1 MPLATSLN
9 ELGAGVSVSTPM
21 QKMPLRRATWL
32 TTLALPLIACGGGDR
47 YQGLTADDLYRMAEN
62 ELAEGDQENAVEALE
77 RLHVSF
83 GDWPRLP
90 EAGLLLARAHYENDD
105 YLTARGEYRRFLDRF
120 AAHAGAPDAAAG
132 ECRSLAALAPAPQRD
147 QGYTEEALT
156 VCGNVVL
163 DYARTSQAEE
173 ADALRA
179 NLRRTMAE
187 KEYLNADHYF
197 RRRQYDSAIIYYQF
211 VVDLYPETDLAPQ
224 ALLGVYRSNQAIG
237 YDDLAE
243 EARTRLLQ
251 EYPDSPQAV
260 EIRTV
265 GSAS

>member
-1 MPLATSLN
+1 ML
-9 ELGAGVSVSTPM
+9 
-21 QKMPLRRATWL
+21 KMPSRKTTWL
-32 TTLALPLIACGGGDR
+32 ATLALSLIACGGGDP
-47 YQGLTADDLYRMAEN
+47 YQGLTADDLYRIAEN
-62 ELAEGDQENAVEALE
+62 ELAEGNDENAVEALE

-90 EAGLLLARAHYENDD
+90 EAGLLLARAHYEGDD
-105 YLTARGEYRRFLDRF
+105 YLTARAEYRRFLDRF
-120 AAHAGAPDAAAG
+120 AAHAGAADAAVG

-156 VCGNVVL
+156 VCGNVAV
-163 DYARTSQAEE
+163 DYARTPQAEE
-173 ADALRA
+173 SAGLRA
-179 NLRRTMAE
+179 GLRRTMAE
-187 KEYLNADHYF
+187 KEYLNANHYF

-224 ALLGVYRSNQAIG
+224 ALLGLYLSNQAIG
-237 YDDLAE
+237 YADLAE

-260 EIRTV
+260 EIGTV
-265 GSAS
+265 GTAS